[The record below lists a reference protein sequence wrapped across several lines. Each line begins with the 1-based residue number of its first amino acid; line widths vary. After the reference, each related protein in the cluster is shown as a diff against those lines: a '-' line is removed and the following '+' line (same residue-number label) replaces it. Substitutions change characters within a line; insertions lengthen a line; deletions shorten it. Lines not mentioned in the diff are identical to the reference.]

1 MGGPHIWLQT
11 ATLTRHWWQRKR
23 NQRKHIHT
31 IIHTYIHT
39 TSILKCFPQ
48 ACNVF
53 VHLTYKDAVHLER
66 IKQVDQLLYTQTIRQ
81 IDNYGQTPLQLFDKP
96 HPERLGLDQV

>member
-1 MGGPHIWLQT
+1 M
-11 ATLTRHWWQRKR
+11 
-23 NQRKHIHT
+23 
-31 IIHTYIHT
+31 
-39 TSILKCFPQ
+39 
-48 ACNVF
+48 F

-66 IKQVDQLLYTQTIRQ
+66 IKQVDPLLYTQTIRQ